1 MFVIMTM
8 DRTNPERE
16 AEEEIQRQKE
26 KRTVP
31 VGVCKDLIQGITKVV
46 QIPTGTVK
54 RLKSRSEISLF
65 CTNSGSP
72 GRMVLFDE
80 GINGESL
87 HEPVKLFRCK
97 LSGLRRIAWP
107 GEMTIFHAFDKE
119 KESVPLP

>member
-1 MFVIMTM
+1 MPLSETM
-8 DRTNPERE
+8 DRTKPGRE
-16 AEEEIQRQKE
+16 AEGEIQRQKE

-80 GINGESL
+80 GSMENPFMSQSN
-87 HEPVKLFRCK
+87 C
-97 LSGLRRIAWP
+97 SGVSFLASAELR
-107 GEMTIFHAFDKE
+107 GQE
-119 KESVPLP
+119 K